1 MVRGLLRA
9 AADPARSVTSR
20 GTVGPV
26 SAGGTTAELLAAR
39 ADDPHA
45 GLLFADRSYSWAR
58 IVAEG
63 RRRAVLALARRRTGP
78 FHIGVLLDNTPEYL
92 FWLVASALT
101 GAVAV
106 GINPTRRGAQLA
118 SDIRH
123 VDCQLIITD
132 GAHRNLV
139 DGLDTGVAAERVL
152 EVGGD
157 RYRGLLAEQSAEER
171 LDVAID
177 PAMPMLL
184 MFTSGS
190 TGAPKAVICGQGRF
204 ARSAHYMTGR
214 LGLGRDDVAYNAMP
228 MFHGNALMACWAPML
243 AVGGT
248 WALRERFSA
257 SAFLPDVRRFG
268 ATYANYV
275 GRALA
280 YILATPERP
289 DDADN
294 PLRLVY
300 GTEAADKDL
309 AEFPRR
315 FGCRCVEGY
324 GSSEGPIAIGR
335 MPGTP
340 PGALGLPTTESD
352 VAVVDTE
359 TGVECPRVRFGPHGE
374 IANPAAIGELVRR
387 DSRFV
392 FEGYYRNPAATA
404 QRLRGG
410 WYWSGDLG
418 YRDAAGYFYFAGR
431 GNDWLRVDS
440 ENFAAAPVEHIL
452 ARSPAVLVVAVYP
465 VPDPRT
471 GDQVMAALEL
481 DPGARFDPEEFDGF
495 LAEQPDLGSKWSP
508 RFVRVVESMPLTPTN
523 KLDKKPLRGQ
533 AWECADPVWWRPS
546 PAAPLRRITGADQ
559 MALRAEFAANGRTG
573 LPHPGQ
579 VSGG

>member
-1 MVRGLLRA
+1 VPRDEKATRRGG
-9 AADPARSVTSR
+9 PSH
-20 GTVGPV
+20 PV
-26 SAGGTTAELLAAR
+26 SAGRTTAELLAAR
-39 ADDPHA
+39 AEDPHT
-45 GLLFADRSYSWAR
+45 GLLFGDRRYSWAR

-63 RRRAVLALARRRTGP
+63 RRRAVLALALRRGGP

-92 FWLVASALT
+92 FWLVASALA

-106 GINPTRRGAQLA
+106 GINPTRRGAELA

-132 GAHRNLV
+132 GAHRQLL
-139 DGLDTGVAAERVL
+139 DGLDTGVASDRVL
-152 EVGGD
+152 EVDRD
-157 RYRGLLAEQSAEER
+157 RYRGLLAEHDGAAR
-171 LDVAID
+171 LDVDIN

-184 MFTSGS
+184 LFTSGS

-204 ARSAHYMTGR
+204 ARSAEYMTGR

-257 SAFLPDVRRFG
+257 SGFLPDVRRFG

-280 YILATPERP
+280 YILATPERS

-300 GTEAADKDL
+300 GTEAADRDL

-315 FGCRCVEGY
+315 FGCRCIEGY
-324 GSSEGPIAIGR
+324 GSSEGPIAIGKVS
-335 MPGTP
+335 GTP
-340 PGALGLPTTESD
+340 PGALGLPTTQAD
-352 VAVVDTE
+352 VAVVDPD
-359 TGVECPRVRFGPHGE
+359 TGVECPRVRFGPYGE
-374 IANPAAIGELVRR
+374 IADPAAIGELVRR
-387 DSRFV
+387 DSGFV

-404 QRLRGG
+404 QRIRDG

-418 YRDAAGYFYFAGR
+418 YRDNAGYFYFAGR

-452 ARSPAVLVVAVYP
+452 ARLPGVLVVAVYP

-471 GDQVMAALEL
+471 GDQVMAAIELE
-481 DPGARFDPEEFDGF
+481 PGARFDPAEFDAF
-495 LAEQPDLGSKWSP
+495 LAEQPDLGTKWSP
-508 RFVRVVESMPLTPTN
+508 RFVRVVGRMPLTPTN
-523 KLDKKPLRGQ
+523 KLDKKPLRAQ

-546 PAAPLRRITGADQ
+546 RAAPLVRITE
-559 MALRAEFAANGRTG
+559 AEQAVLGTAFTANGRTHL
-573 LPHPGQ
+573 LPRASDP
-579 VSGG
+579 SA